1 MIEII
6 LDIAIIVVSAATI
19 VLIVKRMTSR
29 K

>member
-6 LDIAIIVVSAATI
+6 LDIAMIVVSAATI
-19 VLIVKRMTSR
+19 VLIVKRMAIR